1 MSRHLS
7 DWLEY
12 YLKFT
17 QNSEPPRLY
26 HLWTGISCITS
37 CLQRKCWLNWGY
49 ENLYP
54 NFYIVLVGP
63 PGGRKG
69 TAMKYGKG
77 LLRELKVQLSSDS
90 LGSIQTLYKEL
101 MESTGTYRTE
111 DGVILEHR
119 SLSVWSEEFQVFLHN
134 SDQRL
139 IPNLTDLFDSPD
151 VWRYST
157 LKRGLEDLSKCWL
170 NILGAI
176 TPSLLQGNLNREVA
190 GGGLI
195 SRMIFVVGYGKRK
208 KVPVTFLSQEEEQ
221 LRDHLLA
228 DLEQIKQLA
237 GPFRPT
243 AKFIEEY
250 SKWYMSN
257 ESTAGVGSE
266 KFVGY
271 NERRATHLRKLC
283 MVMSASKSD
292 DMVLKKEHLDRA
304 LYILRHTEREMPNAF
319 YGLGKGAHAQTLA
332 EMLTFIN
339 DHKRCNTQE
348 VYSEFLF
355 DASRPELESY
365 LDILQN
371 AGHIKLEKSLSGKTM
386 VERIEN
392 VTPDATLPVMKET
405 LYSKLD
411 EE

>member
-208 KVPVTFLSQEEEQ
+208 KVPVTFLSKEEEQ

-266 KFVGY
+266 KFIGY

-283 MVMSASKSD
+283 MVMSASKDD

-392 VTPDATLPVMKET
+392 VTPDETLPVMKET

>member
-26 HLWTGISCITS
+26 HLWTGISCISS

-151 VWRYST
+151 VWKYST

-170 NILGAI
+170 HILGAI

-208 KVPVTFLSQEEEQ
+208 KVPVTFLSREEEQ

-283 MVMSASKSD
+283 MVMSASQSD

-332 EMLTFIN
+332 EMLTFIT
-339 DHKRCNTQE
+339 DHKRCNTQQ
-348 VYSEFLF
+348 VYNEFLF

-386 VERIEN
+386 VERIEHT
-392 VTPDATLPVMKET
+392 TPDETLPVLNKT